1 MSKPRNPITSTEP
14 FDHDSIHHGHLV
26 LPWSRDDS
34 AWGTLRIPIT
44 VMRHGEGPCA
54 LVTGGKH
61 GDEYE
66 GPLAIVDFARSA
78 NLDDVAGTII
88 LVPYMNY
95 PAFLAGK
102 RTSPLDGGNMNRTFP
117 GRPNGTITEKIA
129 DYFQNTL
136 LPMADA
142 VLDFHSGGKTLEF
155 LPLAASHVLE
165 DKEHSKRCAVA
176 RDAFGAPWSL
186 NMVEI
191 DSTGMY
197 DDAAEAAGK
206 TFVTTEL
213 GGAGTTTPETIAIAK
228 RGLNNFLKH
237 VGVLA
242 GELDSAE
249 PRVLSQPGDH
259 CFCFAPES
267 GMLEPGAALGDTL
280 TANSV
285 VARIWSTGRMGVA
298 PLDLRAKMDGIL
310 IARHVPGLVQAGDCV
325 AVFAVED

>member
-1 MSKPRNPITSTEP
+1 MKPRNSIDSTLP
-14 FDHDSIHHGHLV
+14 FDRNGIHHGHLV
-26 LPWSRDDS
+26 LPWSRDES

-44 VMRHGEGPCA
+44 VLRNGEGPSA
-54 LVTGGKH
+54 LITGGNH

-66 GPLAIVDFARSA
+66 GPLAIVDFAQSA
-78 NLDDVAGTII
+78 KLDDIAGTII
-88 LVPYMNY
+88 LVPFINY

-102 RTSPLDGGNMNRTFP
+102 RTSPIDGGNMNRIFP
-117 GRPNGTITEKIA
+117 GRPDGTVTEKIA

-165 DKEHSKRCAVA
+165 DKEQRNRCAAA

-197 DDAAEAAGK
+197 DDAAEAMGK

-213 GGAGTTTPETIAIAK
+213 GGSGTTTPETVAIAR
-228 RGLNNFLKH
+228 RGLRNFLKH
-237 VGVLA
+237 TGNLA
-242 GELDSAE
+242 GEIE
-249 PRVLSQPGDH
+249 PVQSTILSQPGDN
-259 CFCFAPES
+259 CFCFAPEV
-267 GMLEPGAALGDTL
+267 GMLEPVIALGGAVNEDT
-280 TANSV
+280 V
-285 VARIWSTGRMGVA
+285 VARIWPTGHTGVA
-298 PLDLRAKMDGIL
+298 PLELHAEMTGIL
-310 IARHVPGLVQAGDCV
+310 IARHIPGLVQCGDCV